1 MSDDLNKDV
10 RGGSRKPSSVLIL
23 NAETALEKQVYDPTA
38 HFALHLGQME
48 VPFFELNIADTTD
61 VRALS
66 KATHLIITGSSDSVA
81 CGNLPS
87 WYESA
92 AAVIRA
98 AVTTGMPTL
107 GVCFGHQLLARI
119 YGGEASVQPAK
130 EPEVG
135 WNEVRVCKDDPVL
148 GAAGTT
154 FSVFNLHFDE
164 VVSLPK
170 KAIHVAQSDRCRIH
184 GFRLSGVP
192 VWGIQSHPEIT
203 TVIARQILDGT
214 KRLFAVEKQ
223 PYVEKALQAAPND
236 SGYIRSILHNFL
248 RQ

>member
-1 MSDDLNKDV
+1 MKAGDSTKRL
-10 RGGSRKPSSVLIL
+10 SVLIL
-23 NAETALEKQVYDPTA
+23 NAETALDKHVYDPTA
-38 HFALHLGQME
+38 HFALHLGQMN
-48 VPFFELNIADTTD
+48 VPFSELKIADAADARTLGT
-61 VRALS
+61 
-66 KATHLIITGSSDSVA
+66 ATHLIITGSSASVA
-81 CGNLPS
+81 SGNLPS

-98 AVTTGMPTL
+98 AIAAGIPTL

-135 WNEVRVCKDDPVL
+135 WSEVRVCDDDPVL
-148 GAAGTT
+148 GPAGTI
-154 FSVFNLHFDE
+154 FSTFNLHFDE

-170 KAIHVAQSDRCRIH
+170 NAIHVAQSDLCPIH
-184 GFRLSGVP
+184 GFRLTDAP

-203 TVIARQILDGT
+203 TSIAHQILTGT

-223 PYVEKALQAAPND
+223 PYIEKALQAAALD
-236 SGYIRSILHNFL
+236 SGHIRSILHNFL
-248 RQ
+248 QQ

>member
-1 MSDDLNKDV
+1 MK
-10 RGGSRKPSSVLIL
+10 RGGSRKPLSVLML
-23 NAETALEKQVYDPTA
+23 NAETALDRHVYDPAA
-38 HFALHLGQME
+38 HFALHLGRMNA
-48 VPFFELNIADTTD
+48 PFSELNVAGETG

-66 KATHLIITGSSDSVA
+66 AATHLIITGSSSSVA
-81 CGNLPS
+81 SGNLPS

-92 AAVIRA
+92 AKVVRA
-98 AVTTGMPTL
+98 AVAAGIPTL

-119 YGGEASVQPAK
+119 YGGESSVQPAK

-135 WNEVRVCKDDPVL
+135 WNEVRVCNDDPVL
-148 GAAGTT
+148 GRAGTA

-170 KAIHVAQSDRCRIH
+170 NAIHLARSERCHIH
-184 GFRLSGVP
+184 GFRLSGAP

-203 TVIARQILDGT
+203 ASIARQILTET

-223 PYVEKALQAAPND
+223 HYLENALHAVPRD
-236 SGYIRSILHNFL
+236 SGHIRTILRNFL
-248 RQ
+248 QQGG

>member
-1 MSDDLNKDV
+1 M
-10 RGGSRKPSSVLIL
+10 KPKKLLSVLIL
-23 NAETALEKQVYDPTA
+23 NAETALDKRTYDPTA
-38 HFALHLGQME
+38 HFALHLGQMRA
-48 VPFFELNIADTTD
+48 PFSELNIADATD
-61 VRALS
+61 ARALR
-66 KATHLIITGSSDSVA
+66 KVTHMIITGSSASVA
-81 CGNLPS
+81 SGNLPA

-98 AVTTGMPTL
+98 AVAAGIPTL

-119 YGGEASVQPAK
+119 YGGETSVQPAK

-148 GAAGTT
+148 GPAGTA

-170 KAIHVAQSDRCRIH
+170 KAMQVAQSDRCRIH

-203 TVIARQILDGT
+203 PSIARQILTGT
-214 KRLFAVEKQ
+214 QRLFSAEKQ
-223 PYVEKALQAAPND
+223 PYIKEALQAEAHD
-236 SGYIRSILHNFL
+236 SGHIRILLRNFL